1 MSDPTETHFS
11 NAVIYGGEQAGA
23 YLESI
28 GKTDL
33 ITLTKEEWLTFLGT
47 VVSNFQEKIGEDYI
61 PF

>member
-1 MSDPTETHFS
+1 MNEPSETHFS
-11 NAVIYGGEQAGA
+11 NAVIFGGEQGGA

-47 VVSNFQEKIGEDYI
+47 VVTNFQNELGEDFI